1 MKKTIICDGN
11 NLGWM
16 AFGIVPLSYEG
27 KRVEAIYVGLNMIRS
42 YLREFEPDEFYLVWD
57 GGRDPSRLA
66 LYPDYK
72 KRIKE
77 PTMAEMKERS
87 NFFDQLRELQD
98 VMTSLGVIQ
107 YRCKKREAD
116 DIIFNLTDESNAAE
130 FIIVSTDKDF
140 YQLLGHKENVVVYNP
155 VKKQIVRAKDVEEK
169 FGIPI
174 NYFIDFK
181 ALAGDPSDRLPGI
194 KGIGHKWAAWLVNN
208 VLVEGQTYDKL
219 TRGQIRAVNLLF
231 DDLDTY
237 GLMKKLIRL
246 KHIKEEEMEKGK
258 FEDRPAS
265 LAELQERGV
274 AICEKYGFEKHQR
287 SFPSFVRPFEMFWRK
302 GENA

>member
-1 MKKTIICDGN
+1 MKTLIIDFN

-16 AFGIVPLSYEG
+16 AYGIVPLSFKGE
-27 KRVEAIYVGLNMIRS
+27 RVEVIYVGLNMIRS
-42 YLREFEPDEFYLVWD
+42 YLAKFEPNVCFIAID
-57 GGRDPSRLA
+57 GGRDPERLK

-72 KRIKE
+72 RRRKE
-77 PTMAEMKERS
+77 LTMAELKERS
-87 NFFDQLRELQD
+87 NFFGQLKKLQE
-98 VMTSLGVIQ
+98 TTISLGMVV
-107 YRCKKREAD
+107 YKMKSREAD
-116 DIIFNLTDESNAAE
+116 DVIHNLLDEEAE
-130 FIIVSTDKDF
+130 CIVVSTDKDF

-155 VKKQIVRAKDVEEK
+155 VKKQIIRAKDVEEK

-208 VLVEGQTYDKL
+208 VLVEGPTYDKL

-237 GLMKKLIRL
+237 DLMKKLIRL
-246 KHIKEEEMEKGK
+246 KHIRKEEMEKGR

-274 AICEKYGFEKHQR
+274 AICQQYGFEKHQR
-287 SFPSFVRPFEMFWRK
+287 SFPSFVRPFEMLWRK
-302 GENA
+302 GE